1 MAADRLCDGNL
12 DCPGGE
18 DEMLPECNIGQHSFC
33 EIVEEGMHTMG
44 TIFATLKHISYFY
57 VY

>member
-18 DEMLPECNIGQHSFC
+18 DEMLPECNIGQHNFSNSVHMIG
-33 EIVEEGMHTMG
+33 EV
-44 TIFATLKHISYFY
+44 YNY
-57 VY
+57 VGRS